1 MKKTFTFLAVAL
13 IVELAA
19 VTYLEYKNG
28 RGAFRRQTVTDT
40 VRLTV
45 VDTVKV
51 RLPVAKDST
60 VIRYLTVRVTKKDT
74 ARGQIRMIGK
84 DTVRLPVEQK
94 RYTDDSTYTAYISGY
109 RPRLDSIEVYPRRE
123 TVVVT
128 RTQSLTPKAAASKPS
143 RLTFGLQAGY
153 GLTPK
158 GFQPY
163 IGIGAGW
170 RLF

>member
-1 MKKTFTFLAVAL
+1 MKKTFTFLCIAL
-13 IVELAA
+13 VVELAA

-28 RGAFRRQTVTDT
+28 RGAFLRQTVTDT

-45 VDTVKV
+45 VDTVTV
-51 RLPVAKDST
+51 RLPVAKDSA
-60 VIRYLTVRVTKKDT
+60 VVRYLTVRVPMKDT
-74 ARGQIRMIGK
+74 ATNRPTAT
-84 DTVRLPVEQK
+84 DTVRLPIEQK
-94 RYTDDSTYTAYISGY
+94 TYVDSTYTAYVSGY
-109 RPRLDSIEVYPRRE
+109 RPRLDSITVYPRRE
-123 TVVVT
+123 TVVIT
-128 RTQSLTPKAAASKPS
+128 RTQSLTPKAAGAKPS

-163 IGIGAGW
+163 IGVGAGW